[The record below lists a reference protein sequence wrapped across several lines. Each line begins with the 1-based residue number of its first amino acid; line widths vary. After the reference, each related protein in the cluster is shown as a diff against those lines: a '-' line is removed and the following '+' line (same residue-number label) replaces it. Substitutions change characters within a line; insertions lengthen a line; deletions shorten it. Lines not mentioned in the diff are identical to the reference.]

1 MAAPAQVTPM
11 ADGFLGR
18 WSQRKQAQRE
28 GKNLDEKEPLA
39 QVQQALDATENRAI
53 VSSLPAP
60 LLAGEPEL
68 PMPGVTPTRR
78 EAGPANGVV
87 APQAKPAPTL
97 ADVQA
102 LTSDAS
108 FAPFVGRDV
117 APEVRNAAMKKLF
130 ADPHYNVMDG
140 LDIYID
146 DYAKPS
152 PLPAALLRQMVSAQ
166 FLKLVDEPEAPAA
179 NAKGED
185 GKTLSPHSVTPPP
198 LAPPLTDSPTPD
210 AAAPVA
216 PVPDTLPAH
225 HDHTDLRLQ
234 PNHAASGHE
243 PGRGP
248 E

>member
-1 MAAPAQVTPM
+1 M

-28 GKNLDEKEPLA
+28 GKNLDEKEPLS

-102 LTSDAS
+102 LDADAS

-130 ADPHYNVMDG
+130 TDPHYNVMDG

-166 FLKLVDEPEAPAA
+166 FLKLVDEPDEPDAPAA
-179 NAKGED
+179 HVTGENAPAPG
-185 GKTLSPHSVTPPP
+185 PHSVTQPP
-198 LAPPLTDSPTPD
+198 LAPPLPDSPTSD
-210 AAAPVA
+210 AAAPDL

-234 PNHAASGHE
+234 PNHAASGHQ